1 MAREKDKPQKAIRYP
16 LGHVQRVSSAR
27 LFVVDFAEST
37 LLWLGDG
44 GRVVSRDDG
53 SGPCSEVEKAAP
65 SALYGSSLRLDD
77 DRISCACA
85 LLSLLRCLDVPS
97 VPLIAILDSAMD
109 LGGGGATGRHGGG
122 EGSSGNREDVFELR
136 LGLQRCEQDRGVCDC

>member
-1 MAREKDKPQKAIRYP
+1 MLRGGEGGSIGVVW
-16 LGHVQRVSSAR
+16 LVSSTR
-27 LFVVDFAEST
+27 RRPDLV
-37 LLWLGDG
+37 
-44 GRVVSRDDG
+44 R
-53 SGPCSEVEKAAP
+53 
-65 SALYGSSLRLDD
+65 
-77 DRISCACA
+77 A

-136 LGLQRCEQDRGVCDC
+136 LGLQRCEQDQGVCDCRADLQEPILLELICSDERAICFQLDM

>member
-1 MAREKDKPQKAIRYP
+1 MLRGGEGGSIGVVW
-16 LGHVQRVSSAR
+16 LVSSTR
-27 LFVVDFAEST
+27 PRPDLV
-37 LLWLGDG
+37 
-44 GRVVSRDDG
+44 R
-53 SGPCSEVEKAAP
+53 
-65 SALYGSSLRLDD
+65 
-77 DRISCACA
+77 A

-136 LGLQRCEQDRGVCDC
+136 LGLQRCEIEAYVIVEQICKRPFFSSFYVLMKELSAFS

>member
-1 MAREKDKPQKAIRYP
+1 MR
-16 LGHVQRVSSAR
+16 LR
-27 LFVVDFAEST
+27 LFCVYMYRTKQGLNASFAENT
-37 LLWLGDG
+37 LLWLGDR

-65 SALYGSSLRLDD
+65 SALYGSSLQLDD
-77 DRISCACA
+77 DRISFACA
-85 LLSLLRCLDVPS
+85 LLSPPPLPRALDALSAP
-97 VPLIAILDSAMD
+97 PIAILDSTMD

-122 EGSSGNREDVFELR
+122 EGSSSNREDVFELR